1 MDKRTLYDK
10 PLYDW
15 IRHQAEEEG
24 IPAQTKS
31 LVAGGNDAG
40 AIQLAGSGVRV
51 AAVSLPCRYL
61 HSPACVLSRADMRHT
76 AALLQVLA
84 ARLPL

>member
-1 MDKRTLYDK
+1 MDRRTLYDK

-15 IRHQAEEEG
+15 IRCQADEED
-24 IPAQTKS
+24 IPSQTKS

-40 AIQLAGSGVRV
+40 AIQLAGTGARV

-61 HSPACVLSRADMRHT
+61 HSPACVLSREDLRHT
-76 AALLQVLA
+76 SALLRILA